1 MALRTLYPD
10 IDPYESGFLDVDPP
24 HRLYWEQSG
33 NPRGAAALF
42 LHGGP
47 GSGTGPRM
55 RRFFD
60 PAHWRIV
67 MFDQRGCGLSTPH
80 AELEH
85 NTTWDL
91 VADIERLRRQLGIQ
105 RWLVFG
111 GSWGSTL
118 ALAYAQAH
126 PERVQALVL
135 RGIFLLRRWE
145 LLWFYQDGCS
155 AIFPDLWEQYL
166 APIPVEERGDLIG
179 AYHRRLVGADPLAR
193 LEAARAWSLWEART
207 SFLRENPDY
216 VAAFDSDDRALAFAR
231 IESHYFVNAGFFDCD
246 GQLLRDAHRLHGIPG
261 TIVQG
266 RYDVVCPP
274 RSAWD
279 LHRAWPQ
286 AELRIVPDAG
296 HSAFEPGITHELV
309 AATDRYR
316 GL

>member
-1 MALRTLYPD
+1 MALRTLYPE
-10 IDPYESGFLDVDPP
+10 IDPYETGSLVVDPP

-33 NPRGAAALF
+33 NPAGAPALV

-47 GSGTGPRM
+47 GSGTSPRM

-67 MFDQRGCGLSTPH
+67 MFDQRGCGRSTPN
-80 AELEH
+80 AELSG

-91 VADIERLRRQLGIQ
+91 VADIERLRERLGIA

-126 PERVQALVL
+126 PDRVAALVL

-145 LLWFYQDGCS
+145 LEWFYQDGCS
-155 AIFPDLWEQYL
+155 AIFPDLWEEYL
-166 APIPVEERGDLIG
+166 APIPPAERGDLIS
-179 AYHRRLVGADPLAR
+179 AYHRRLTSDDPAVR
-193 LEAARAWSLWEART
+193 LQAARAWSLWEART

-216 VAAFDSDDRALAFAR
+216 VGAFDDDERALAFAR
-231 IESHYFVNAGFFDCD
+231 IESHYFVHGGFFDCD

-286 AELRIVPDAG
+286 AQLRIVPDAG
-296 HSAFEPGITHELV
+296 HAAFEPGITHELV
-309 AATDRYR
+309 AATDRFR
-316 GL
+316 GG